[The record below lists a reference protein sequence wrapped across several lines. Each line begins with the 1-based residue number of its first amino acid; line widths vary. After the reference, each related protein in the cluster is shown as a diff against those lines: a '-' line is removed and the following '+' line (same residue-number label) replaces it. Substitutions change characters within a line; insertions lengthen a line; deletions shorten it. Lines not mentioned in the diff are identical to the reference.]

1 LVNGWFKFQ
10 TLMHWKQQQLRV
22 GYPMKIESGRG
33 VSSTGGAKK
42 AAGAAAPG
50 FAPSG
55 VDAPQKA
62 TAASGPSAV
71 TPLDAILALQAD
83 ETPSQRRARQAR
95 RGHEALDTLERLATG
110 LLVGRAPGSLR
121 AELETLRRAGEP
133 TGEPGLDDAL
143 REIDTRLAV
152 EAAKLER
159 LQGRA

>member
-1 LVNGWFKFQ
+1 
-10 TLMHWKQQQLRV
+10 
-22 GYPMKIESGRG
+22 MKIESGRG
-33 VSSTGGAKK
+33 ISATGSPKR

-55 VDAPQKA
+55 MDSPQKA
-62 TAASGPSAV
+62 SAASASSGV
-71 TPLDAILALQAD
+71 TPLDAILALQGD
-83 ETPSQRRARQAR
+83 EPPSQRRARQAR
-95 RGHEALDTLERLATG
+95 RGHEALDTLEKLANG

-133 TGEPGLDDAL
+133 TGEAGLDDTL